1 VASEAAHLF
10 IALYTDA
17 DVHGRLAAQ
26 IRRRGFDALSA
37 YEAGN
42 ATLDDEDQL
51 EYAASQRRAILT
63 CNARHFAPLFE
74 KWWETGRKH
83 YGVIVSEQIPLG
95 EMLRRVIRLLNTVN
109 ADEMENGYRDLAEF
123 AERRSQPLS

>member
-1 VASEAAHLF
+1 MANDAPRLF

-17 DVHGRLAAQ
+17 DVHGGLAAQ
-26 IRRRGFDALSA
+26 VRHKGFDAISA

-51 EYAASQRRAILT
+51 KYATSQRRAILT
-63 CNARHFAPLFE
+63 CNAKHFEPLFE
-74 KWWETGRKH
+74 GWWQAGHKH
-83 YGVIVSEQIPLG
+83 YGVIVSEQMPIG
-95 EMLRRVIRLLNTVN
+95 EMLRRVLRLLNTVS

-123 AERRSQPLS
+123 TGQDG

>member
-1 VASEAAHLF
+1 MAHEATRLF

-26 IRRRGFDALSA
+26 VRRRGFDALST

-42 ATLDDEDQL
+42 ATLDDKDQL

-63 CNARHFAPLFE
+63 CNARHFEPLFE
-74 KWWETGRKH
+74 EWWRGGRKH
-83 YGVIVSEQIPLG
+83 YGVIVSEQLPIG
-95 EMLRRVIRLLNTVN
+95 EMLRRVLHLLNTVT
-109 ADEMENGYRDLAEF
+109 ADELENGYRDLAEF
-123 AERRSQPLS
+123 AERTG